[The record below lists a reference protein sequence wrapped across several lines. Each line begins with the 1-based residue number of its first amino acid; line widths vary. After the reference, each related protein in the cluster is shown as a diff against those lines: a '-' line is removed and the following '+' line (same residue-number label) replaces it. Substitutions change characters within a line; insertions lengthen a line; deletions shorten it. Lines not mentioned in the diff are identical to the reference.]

1 MKSSIR
7 SLGGLATVL
16 LLSLAGET
24 VSGATMDIRAVF
36 RPDPA
41 KPMHNEFINMT
52 PVTGHCASQPA
63 FCKERDLFSLLTPI
77 GFRSVSAIEAG
88 HNDPRRAPMFRVPGD
103 WRRLSV
109 RHADTQEE
117 AEVEVRI
124 VSIGGRYI
132 LSDTAE
138 NLVGEGEP
146 TTWPGWHT
154 RLLGDW
160 TWGPPAPC
168 RSTGG
173 MYAWPDARTFFW
185 LTSGTSVCAAR
196 ANYRIP
202 GFTYEQVQIGYELRT
217 PNPLKMSSGQYYGDL
232 TYTVG
237 PGMDFDMGDIMQ
249 PDDSVLTL
257 SFNLDVEHTLKVDLP
272 PGGNKVVLEPEGGW
286 NRWIESG
293 RKPTRIYRDQRFY
306 ISASSR
312 FNVMM
317 QCDSLGGTRCHLRGE
332 NGNSTQ
338 VETKL
343 SLPAGITGPGDGP
356 VKEVPLLNNVWIGP
370 FQPGH
375 YLDRKPGSL
384 RFEMPRDAVDFL
396 IRPGFSGTLKG
407 NITVIWDSEV

>member
-1 MKSSIR
+1 MKRSIR
-7 SLGGLATVL
+7 SLGGLAVLL
-16 LLSLAGET
+16 LLSLADESA
-24 VSGATMDIRAVF
+24 SGATMDIRAVF

-52 PVTGHCASQPA
+52 PVTGHCASNPA
-63 FCKERDLFSLLTPI
+63 FCKAKGLFSLVTPI
-77 GFRSVSAIEAG
+77 GFQSVGAIEAG
-88 HNDPRRAPMFRVPGD
+88 HDPRSGPMFRVPGD

-109 RHADTQEE
+109 RHADTREE

-124 VSIGGRYI
+124 VSIGGRYV

-138 NLVGEGEP
+138 KLVGEGEP
-146 TTWPGWHT
+146 TSWQYWHA

-160 TWGPPAPC
+160 TWAPPAPC
-168 RSTGG
+168 IRTGG
-173 MYAWPDARTFFW
+173 MYTSANTRTFFW

-202 GFTYEQVQIGYELRT
+202 GFTYDRVQIGYELRT
-217 PNPLKMSSGQYYGDL
+217 PDPLKMSSGQYNGDL

-272 PGGNKVVLEPEGGW
+272 PGANKVALEPEGGW

-293 RKPTRIYRDQRFY
+293 RKPTRIYRDQLFY

-317 QCDSLGGTRCHLRGE
+317 QCDSPGGTRCYLRGE
-332 NGNSTQ
+332 DGSSTQ
-338 VETKL
+338 VEARL
-343 SLPAGITGPGDGP
+343 SLPAGINGPGNEA
-356 VKEVPLLNNVWIGP
+356 VNQVPLVNNVWVGP

-384 RFEMPRDAVDFL
+384 RFEMPRDAIDFL
-396 IRPGFSGTLKG
+396 IRPGFSGTLRG
-407 NITVIWDSEV
+407 NITIIWDSEV